1 MANPV
6 PAIRW
11 ISGIYGTLL
20 RGLEGW
26 KRFSFGC
33 NTSRMGHATDVCQG
47 ATVDQCLELS

>member
-11 ISGIYGTLL
+11 IGEIYGTLL

-26 KRFSFGC
+26 KPFFFGC
-33 NTSRMGHATDVCQG
+33 NTSRMGHATDFLLGCY
-47 ATVDQCLELS
+47 C